1 MTRRK
6 ESIEP
11 NYFEA
16 LYAREGDPWKFAT
29 SDYERE
35 KYAATLAALPP
46 RRFQS
51 ALEIGCS
58 VGVFTAQLASHCEK
72 LLALDGAEGAL
83 EQARRRCAD
92 KKNIDFDRMHVPGEW
107 PDGSFD
113 LVVLSEVVYFLDRND
128 VAALAKAI
136 GTSTR
141 ANAIIM
147 LVHWLGLTD
156 YPLTGDEAA
165 DLFIRMSDDF
175 AVVTHRSRTDAYRLD
190 VLQVGNDPPA

>member
-16 LYAREGDPWKFAT
+16 LYARDGDPWKFAT

-51 ALEIGCS
+51 GLEIGCS
-58 VGVFTAQLASHCEK
+58 VGVFTAQLSSHCDK
-72 LLALDGAEGAL
+72 LLALDVAEGAL
-83 EQARRRCAD
+83 EQARRRCAG
-92 KKNIDFDRMHVPGEW
+92 KENIKFDRMHVPGEW

-113 LVVLSEVVYFLDRND
+113 LVLLSEVVYFLDKDD
-128 VAALAKAI
+128 VAALANAI
-136 GTSTR
+136 GKSTR
-141 ANAIIM
+141 ANAVIM

-165 DLFIRMSDDF
+165 DLFIRTSDDF
-175 AVVTHRSRTDAYRLD
+175 AVVTHQSRTDDYRLD
-190 VLQVGNDPPA
+190 VLQVGTDHLA